1 MDINDSVFDG
11 RSDIAG
17 PTTRRPRP
25 QPPPHPPPP
34 PAKPEP
40 PPKKKR
46 GRPPKKRVTED
57 GPGAA
62 SQENSWANF
71 GVNASVSGAGR
82 PQLAMPPPPPP
93 QPPLLAQSTSSST
106 SSPNPSRKLHAT
118 SSPMAPLSYS
128 SPVPPPADGTP
139 PVVMVTTV
147 ARQADSIARK
157 EYLSRQVDRAAEE
170 IRRQLQLD
178 KDRVTGSRT
187 VSKVTAGRD
196 RQEGVGRGDRPAA
209 SSSSSSSPS
218 PTVRSQPSAE
228 RIVSSYVPT
237 RQTMADFERLDVLV
251 CGSCKSVFHNID
263 EFKSHSST
271 CSKRSGTTASG
282 AEIFEDVEDV
292 SSEAAVAMVIWCNTI
307 RRVLVQGGVQFDD
320 AGKQRDRRK
329 TGTRHLLS
337 YTCNIFS

>member
-1 MDINDSVFDG
+1 MEINDSVFDG

-25 QPPPHPPPP
+25 PPPQS
-34 PAKPEP
+34 KPESH
-40 PPKKKR
+40 PKKKR
-46 GRPPKKRVTED
+46 GRRPKKRAPETED
-57 GPGAA
+57 SLSAASKESSRDNPGARGSA
-62 SQENSWANF
+62 SR
-71 GVNASVSGAGR
+71 GR
-82 PQLAMPPPPPP
+82 PPFSMPPPSPS
-93 QPPLLAQSTSSST
+93 QPPLNST
-106 SSPNPSRKLHAT
+106 SSPGPPRKLPV
-118 SSPMAPLSYS
+118 SSGLMPSLPYS

-187 VSKVTAGRD
+187 TSKIASGSE
-196 RQEGVGRGDRPAA
+196 RQESGGRGGRPAT
-209 SSSSSSSPS
+209 SSPS
-218 PTVRSQPSAE
+218 HVERSQPSAE

-282 AEIFEDVEDV
+282 VEIFEDVEDV
-292 SSEAAVAMVIWCNTI
+292 SSEAAVAMVIWCNTV
-307 RRVLVQGGVQFDD
+307 RRVLVQAGVQFDD
-320 AGKQRDRRK
+320 AGK
-329 TGTRHLLS
+329 
-337 YTCNIFS
+337 

>member
-25 QPPPHPPPP
+25 APPPP
-34 PAKPEP
+34 EAKPEA

-46 GRPPKKRVTED
+46 GRPFKKRASETEAS
-57 GPGAA
+57 PTPTAA
-62 SQENSWANF
+62 PEESSWANP
-71 GVNASVSGAGR
+71 GVKASVSRTGR
-82 PQLAMPPPPPP
+82 SQLPMPPPPPP
-93 QPPLLAQSTSSST
+93 QQPLLAST
-106 SSPNPSRKLHAT
+106 SSPGPSRKLHVN
-118 SSPMAPLSYS
+118 SSPIPSLSYS

-320 AGKQRDRRK
+320 AGKYVNEPPSC
-329 TGTRHLLS
+329 GL
-337 YTCNIFS
+337 N

>member
-25 QPPPHPPPP
+25 PPPP
-34 PAKPEP
+34 PPPPPTAKPEA

-46 GRPPKKRVTED
+46 GRPPKKRQSED
-57 GPGAA
+57 GSGRAP
-62 SQENSWANF
+62 SEQSSRTHLD
-71 GVNASVSGAGR
+71 VNASASGAGR
-82 PQLAMPPPPPP
+82 PQLPMPPP
-93 QPPLLAQSTSSST
+93 QPPLLAPSASSST
-106 SSPNPSRKLHAT
+106 SSPNPSRKLHVT
-118 SSPMAPLSYS
+118 SSPMPSLSYS

-187 VSKVTAGRD
+187 MPKGTSGRD
-196 RQEGVGRGDRPAA
+196 RLEGGGGGSRAA
-209 SSSSSSSPS
+209 SSSSSP
-218 PTVRSQPSAE
+218 VVKSQPSAE

-271 CSKRSGTTASG
+271 CSKRPGATAPG
-282 AEIFEDVEDV
+282 VDIFEDVEDA

-320 AGKQRDRRK
+320 AGKYVK
-329 TGTRHLLS
+329 
-337 YTCNIFS
+337 

>member
-25 QPPPHPPPP
+25 APPPP
-34 PAKPEP
+34 PEAKPEA

-46 GRPPKKRVTED
+46 GRPFKKRASETEAS
-57 GPGAA
+57 PTPTAA
-62 SQENSWANF
+62 PEESSWANP
-71 GVNASVSGAGR
+71 GVKASVSRTGR
-82 PQLAMPPPPPP
+82 SQLPMPPPPPP
-93 QPPLLAQSTSSST
+93 QQPLLAST
-106 SSPNPSRKLHAT
+106 SSPGPSRKLHVN
-118 SSPMAPLSYS
+118 SSPIPSLSYS